1 MPEPVIKVLPGF
13 AFDKRMKGGGRY
25 RRVLAN
31 GSLGQMVSAET
42 IANQSKEL
50 ADAVADKLAK
60 LAADA
65 VNGDIS
71 PQAFFEAAQAELRNS
86 YNAFA
91 SLGKGG
97 WSQMDAQ
104 TWGRNGGILQSEYAK
119 LRDFAKAV
127 ENGEVTEA
135 QAQARAR
142 MYGGKAYSRFTGED
156 ARLKRNSGEYTE
168 ERWGPTAGDDRVCED
183 CAAFEAMGW
192 QPIGTFPAPGD
203 GHTRCMGACRCPPLS
218 FKWSF
223 K

>member
-65 VNGDIS
+65 VNGEIS
-71 PQAFFEAAQAELRNS
+71 SQVFFEAAQAELRNS
-86 YNAFA
+86 HNAFA

-104 TWGRNGGILQSEYAK
+104 TWGRNGGHLQSEYAH
-119 LRDFAKAV
+119 LRDFAKAI

-142 MYGGKAYSRFTGED
+142 MYGGKAYSRYMDED
-156 ARLKRNSGEYTE
+156 ARLKQESGDLTE
-168 ERWGPTAGDDRVCED
+168 ERWVSQGDDRVCAD
-183 CAAFEAMGW
+183 CAELASRGW
-192 QPIGTFPAPGD
+192 VTIGSLGTVPAAGD
-203 GHTRCMGACRCPPLS
+203 TQCLGNCRCRIEYRGGEQ
-218 FKWSF
+218 
-223 K
+223 